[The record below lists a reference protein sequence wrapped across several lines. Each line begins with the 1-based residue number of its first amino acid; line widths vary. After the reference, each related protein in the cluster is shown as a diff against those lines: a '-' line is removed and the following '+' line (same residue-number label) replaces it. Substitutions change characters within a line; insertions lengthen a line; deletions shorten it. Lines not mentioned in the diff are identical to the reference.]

1 MALSSAQEAAKTI
14 NLLMK
19 FSPGDQQFL
28 LEVIDDYFTSNNGCD
43 SDSDSENEQTGNI
56 HTLLHNTK

>member
-1 MALSSAQEAAKTI
+1 MASSSAQEAAKAI

-19 FSPGDQQFL
+19 FSPGDQQSL

-43 SDSDSENEQTGNI
+43 SDSENEQAGKIPTP
-56 HTLLHNTK
+56 LHNTK